1 MIQLALIFWIQLAE
15 KLEGQNEELRQ
26 LQSVMWFMQT
36 QNNGANYDRVCRMRP
51 KQYSYLTDDSDV
63 NKETN
68 DTKKCHI
75 TKT

>member
-1 MIQLALIFWIQLAE
+1 
-15 KLEGQNEELRQ
+15 
-26 LQSVMWFMQT
+26 MWFMQT